1 VNLQLKLEIISTIA
15 KVLAAIGTFI
25 VAILAIWGDKIRA
38 RLAAPKLKLAL
49 HDPGGDLTVRGN
61 QRKAIYYHIEL
72 TNERTWSPA
81 KRVRVLLTGIEKRR
95 PNGTFSPEPLMIP
108 LQLAW
113 AFSLRFPQFHELLPT
128 IGTARICDLG
138 FLDEGA
144 ERFTLSPYVVPNNFR
159 GYVSAG
165 ESMRVSL
172 VASGDNYE
180 SRSPLCLEISWDGKW
195 SSDSDEMQRHLVI
208 KEVRER

>member
-1 VNLQLKLEIISTIA
+1 MQLEIINTIA
-15 KVLAAIGTFI
+15 KVFAAIGTVT

-38 RLAAPKLKLAL
+38 IVAGPKLELSL
-49 HDPGGDLTVRGN
+49 HDPRGDFTVRAN
-61 QRKAIYYHIEL
+61 QRRAIYYHIRL
-72 TNERTWSPA
+72 TNKRTWSPA
-81 KRVRVLLTGIEKRR
+81 RRVRVLVTGIEKKR
-95 PNGTFSPEPLMIP
+95 PDGTFFPEPLMIP
-108 LQLAW
+108 LWLTW
-113 AFSLRFPQFHELLPT
+113 AFSLSFPQFHELLPT

-144 ERFTLSPYVVPNNFR
+144 ERFTLPIYVVPNNFR

-180 SRSPLCLEISWDGKW
+180 SKSPLVLEISWDGKW